1 MCGHEQLQEAT
12 SKTERYRSQL
22 NKCLL
27 ERGLKELPFFQ
38 ALGAHGNKLIAFHEE
53 ILLCQQGL
61 QSSVNKLNFDAWML
75 LNADE
80 RSREFEDQKMEERE
94 QEAIRQQMAKMRKR
108 TTRNAAES
116 LEHCRAPR
124 RSKCVS
130 NQILDATKII
140 LHLNEEEVISVKIPQ
155 ETKLN

>member
-1 MCGHEQLQEAT
+1 MYGQLQEAT

-22 NKCLL
+22 NKRLL
-27 ERGLKELPFFQ
+27 ERGQKELPFFQ

-53 ILLCQQGL
+53 ILLCQQAL

-80 RSREFEDQKMEERE
+80 RSRELEDQKLEERE

-108 TTRNAAES
+108 TTTRDAAES
-116 LEHCRAPR
+116 LEHCRAQR

-130 NQILDATKII
+130 NQILDASRII
-140 LHLNEEEVISVKIPQ
+140 LHLNEEEVISVKHL
-155 ETKLN
+155 KRLN

>member
-1 MCGHEQLQEAT
+1 VHGQLQEAT

-22 NKCLL
+22 NKRLL
-27 ERGLKELPFFQ
+27 ERGQKELPFFQ

-53 ILLCQQGL
+53 ILLCQQAL

-80 RSREFEDQKMEERE
+80 RSRELEDQNLEERE
-94 QEAIRQQMAKMRKR
+94 QEASMQQMAKMRKR
-108 TTRNAAES
+108 TTRDAAES

-130 NQILDATKII
+130 NQILDASRII
-140 LHLNEEEVISVKIPQ
+140 LHLNEEEVISVKHL
-155 ETKLN
+155 KRLN

>member
-1 MCGHEQLQEAT
+1 MHGQLQEAT

-22 NKCLL
+22 NKRLL
-27 ERGLKELPFFQ
+27 ERGQKELPFFQ

-53 ILLCQQGL
+53 ILLCQQAL

-80 RSREFEDQKMEERE
+80 RNRELEDQNLEERE
-94 QEAIRQQMAKMRKR
+94 QEASRQQMAKMRKR
-108 TTRNAAES
+108 TTRDAADS

-130 NQILDATKII
+130 NQILDASRII
-140 LHLNEEEVISVKIPQ
+140 LHLNEEEVISVKHL
-155 ETKLN
+155 KRLN